1 VACNEGVERKNEKK
15 HRQIGTT
22 VFGYALAIID
32 DSYII
37 QVCKKYMIYIK
48 SVEFEEQIFCREQ
61 DSLSLQCMQSTG
73 SLYLV
78 VARGE
83 EQHKLS

>member
-1 VACNEGVERKNEKK
+1 MKALKEKMK
-15 HRQIGTT
+15 KSLARLAL
-22 VFGYALAIID
+22 FGYALAIID

-37 QVCKKYMIYIK
+37 HVCKKYMIYIK

-61 DSLSLQCMQSTG
+61 DSLSLHSMQSTG

-78 VARGE
+78 VERGE
-83 EQHKLS
+83 EQYWYKLS